1 MGLKMSEIE
10 KEAKIWLIPLRK
22 IKPLPLNVN
31 IIDHETDKMLL
42 EDMRRNPEGI
52 DPIIV
57 RRLTPEE
64 REASKEKY
72 PFAEYEIIDGHKR
85 FANAQL
91 LHWDT
96 IPARVLEVSREEAFE
111 TNYRKNRERG
121 TVDPMAE
128 ALYFKHLY
136 IDQKMKA
143 EEIASKFNLSE
154 DYVRKVLAR
163 VGIKPEVARR
173 IMMEARAGHQLTGKH
188 LEAIAKAPEE
198 KQEKVVEA
206 IIKKGLSAK
215 EAKLVVNALTK
226 KPEAEALLEL
236 PKPKLIEEARKI
248 VMPPPASPKP
258 EEEKVYVC
266 PVCGSK
272 LKLVENAL
280 VPVG

>member
-1 MGLKMSEIE
+1 MGLKMAEIE

-31 IIDHETDKMLL
+31 LIDHETDKMLL

-64 REASKEKY
+64 REAAKERY

-121 TVDPMAE
+121 TIDPMAE

-173 IMMEARAGHQLTGKH
+173 IMWEIRAGHPITGKH
-188 LEAIAKAPEE
+188 LEVVAKAPED

-215 EAKLVVNALTK
+215 EAKLVVDALTK
-226 KPEAEALLEL
+226 KPEATETLLEL
-236 PKPKLIEEARKI
+236 PKEKLVEEAKKI
-248 VMPPPASPKP
+248 APPPPPPSKQ
-258 EEEKVYVC
+258 EEKLYTC
-266 PVCGSK
+266 PACGAK
-272 LKLVENAL
+272 LKLVDGEL
-280 VPVG
+280 QLCH